1 MTYIGRIWLPLA
13 ELDLYWLIVTLTGR
27 KCSQSKVFC
36 SADSKYPLLRQLAVA
51 TWLCT
56 CFLLS
61 AAVQQ
66 SIDMSWQSQ
75 TLLRILCEQCQQA
88 DWGAVWR
95 ADSGGSRWWRNLANM
110 MDRHVFRRRCGCRYH
125 YCSNLSAIFWLIL
138 FSFYSSVLAVSVMLC
153 HWNSLHRATRLM
165 STFRHPV
172 AVATESACLP
182 GTWQRQMAL
191 YVVSHGIVH
200 CYKAV

>member
-13 ELDLYWLIVTLTGR
+13 EYDLYWLIVTLTGR

-36 SADSKYPLLRQLAVA
+36 SALPIQYTRSYDSWQ
-51 TWLCT
+51 WQHD
-56 CFLLS
+56 S
-61 AAVQQ
+61 ARVSCWAPSVQQ

-153 HWNSLHRATRLM
+153 HWNQWLK
-165 STFRHPV
+165 
-172 AVATESACLP
+172 
-182 GTWQRQMAL
+182 W
-191 YVVSHGIVH
+191 
-200 CYKAV
+200 

>member
-1 MTYIGRIWLPLA
+1 MTSIGRIWFILAYCHSYWQRMQPIKSVLP
-13 ELDLYWLIVTLTGR
+13 
-27 KCSQSKVFC
+27 FC
-36 SADSKYPLLRQLAVA
+36 SALPIQYTRSYDSWQWQHDSTRVSCWAR
-51 TWLCT
+51 T
-56 CFLLS
+56 
-61 AAVQQ
+61 VQQ

-165 STFRHPV
+165 STFTPPYSSSYRKRLLTGQLTTADGAVRCLTRH
-172 AVATESACLP
+172 SSLLQSCL
-182 GTWQRQMAL
+182 M
-191 YVVSHGIVH
+191 
-200 CYKAV
+200 